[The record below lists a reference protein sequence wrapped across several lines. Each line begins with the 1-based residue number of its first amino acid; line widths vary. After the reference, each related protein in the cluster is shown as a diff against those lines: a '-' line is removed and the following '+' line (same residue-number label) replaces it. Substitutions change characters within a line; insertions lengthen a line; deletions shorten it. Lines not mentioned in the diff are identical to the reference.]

1 LTYIVGGSLDLVSG
15 LVNTLSFLLEMKTK
29 VLQKDHGAGLGV
41 SASGLNLLAD
51 AVAQEKNFSE
61 KVMENF
67 EIKLEQ
73 SKYVQLH

>member
-1 LTYIVGGSLDLVSG
+1 
-15 LVNTLSFLLEMKTK
+15 MKTK

-41 SASGLNLLAD
+41 STRGLNLLAD

-73 SKYVQLH
+73 SILVQLH